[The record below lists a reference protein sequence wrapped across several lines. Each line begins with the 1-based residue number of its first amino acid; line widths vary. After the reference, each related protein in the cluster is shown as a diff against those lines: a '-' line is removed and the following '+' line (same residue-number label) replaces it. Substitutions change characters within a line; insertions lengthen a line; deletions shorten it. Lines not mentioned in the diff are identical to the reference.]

1 MNLARKDILM
11 KDYFRA
17 NEIFGIEDAAASSL
31 TGTKLLYESEH
42 GKPGDSDYLREE
54 VRRNKAGQYYMSVKC
69 GVCACYFNNLSYDFA
84 DREFSFP
91 VAPEALS
98 QWAETNLYGS
108 DYARACKE
116 FGSDIKIKETV
127 WEYRQGAD
135 ETQPGFIYEYLRKTA
150 ADTYALFSTDCSYPY
165 FGYSIAAAAPGSR
178 KVRDDL
184 YLYYITA
191 DTARRWAEARGMDR
205 YTARE
210 VFG

>member
-69 GVCACYFNNLSYDFA
+69 GVRACYFNSLSYDFA
-84 DREFSFP
+84 GREFSFP

-98 QWAETNLYGS
+98 QWAEANLYGS
-108 DYARACKE
+108 DYAHACKE

-165 FGYSIAAAAPGSR
+165 FGCSIAAAAPGSR

-191 DTARRWAEARGMDR
+191 DTARR
-205 YTARE
+205 
-210 VFG
+210 

>member
-1 MNLARKDILM
+1 MNNIFSSNND
-11 KDYFRA
+11 
-17 NEIFGIEDAAASSL
+17 IFGIKDANQDSL
-31 TGTKLLYESEH
+31 KDMQFLYESEH
-42 GKPGDSDYLREE
+42 GKHGSPDYRQEQVLRNE
-54 VRRNKAGQYYMSVKC
+54 NGQYYMSMKC
-69 GVCACYFNNLSYDFA
+69 NERASCFDSLHHDFA
-84 DREFSFP
+84 GREIFFP
-91 VAPEALS
+91 VTPEALS
-98 QWAETNLYGS
+98 QWAEANLYGS
-108 DYARACKE
+108 DYARACEE
-116 FGSDIKIKETV
+116 FGGDIKIKETV

-135 ETQPGFIYEYLRKTA
+135 ETQPGFIYEYLRKTS

-165 FGYSIAAAAPGSR
+165 FGCSIAAAAPGSR